1 MTQSTIL
8 AVGLTAATSTD
19 IVVAAGSVVTVG
31 AFTDSVLTTPFGAV
45 FTVMQDTP
53 GLDLEVA
60 VLGTGKS
67 IQLVGPGTFRVKRSV
82 STGKPYGVF
91 LEA

>member
-19 IVVAAGSVVTVG
+19 IVVAAGAVVTVG
-31 AFTDSVLTTPFGAV
+31 VFTDSVLTTPVSAT
-45 FTVMQDTP
+45 FTVVQDTP
-53 GLDLEVA
+53 GIDLEIA
-60 VLGTGKS
+60 PLGAGKS
-67 IQLVGPGTFRVKRSV
+67 LQLAGPGTFRVKRSL

>member
-1 MTQSTIL
+1 MAQTTIL
-8 AVGLTAATSTD
+8 AVGLAAATSTD
-19 IVVAAGSVVTVG
+19 IVGAAGAAVTVG
-31 AFTDSVLTTPFGAV
+31 IFTDSVLTTAYGAI

-53 GLDLEVA
+53 GLDNELA
-60 VLGTGKS
+60 MLSPGKS
-67 IQLVGPGTFRVKRSV
+67 IQLTGPGTFRVKRTV

>member
-1 MTQSTIL
+1 MTQTTIL
-8 AVGLTAATSTD
+8 AVGLAASTSTD
-19 IVVAAGSVVTVG
+19 IVVAAGAAVTVG
-31 AFTDSVLTTPFGAV
+31 VFTDSVLTTAFGAI

-53 GLDLEVA
+53 GLDIELA
-60 VLGTGKS
+60 QLSPGRS
-67 IQLVGPGTFRVKRSV
+67 IQLVGPGTFRVTRTV